1 MNPEPFLGN
10 LCVTRFQS
18 LYRVSNIEVCVLKVL
33 KNIENKF
40 FIENTWAYFQEN
52 ILIFM
57 TYLVLGFL
65 ENKHMWYKKNTFKS
79 HTSMLHPVVI
89 KKRDLP
95 WGIASLVFWSWSLIE
110 PLKSGIPVDP
120 EAVPLREWTG
130 LVCPKLSESIRTNVP
145 DLVRTN
151 FWEFLKLELLGL
163 AFWSNWSS
171 L

>member
-1 MNPEPFLGN
+1 MGICDCKFYICKWILILNLGN
-10 LCVTRFQS
+10 FGYYRALFIILWTYETYFKWGFIS
-18 LYRVSNIEVCVLKVL
+18 LSYQWKYATEIFIFAGSKVL
-33 KNIENKF
+33 FVHRIMVR
-40 FIENTWAYFQEN
+40 A
-52 ILIFM
+52 
-57 TYLVLGFL
+57 LV
-65 ENKHMWYKKNTFKS
+65 
-79 HTSMLHPVVI
+79 I
-89 KKRDLP
+89 KRDLP
-95 WGIASLVFWSWSLIE
+95 WGIASLVFWSWSFIE

-171 L
+171 LKYKF